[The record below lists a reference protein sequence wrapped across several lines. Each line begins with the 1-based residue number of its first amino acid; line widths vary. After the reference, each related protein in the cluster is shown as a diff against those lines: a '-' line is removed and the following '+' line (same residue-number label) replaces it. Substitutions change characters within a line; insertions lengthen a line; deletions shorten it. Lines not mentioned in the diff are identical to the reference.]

1 MKIAYLIAHLG
12 RTGVNGVVLDLVNQM
27 QAHHHSCTVFF
38 LEKDGEG
45 IEYPCEIVRL
55 REVQQLKGYD
65 IVHAHGLKP
74 EMFIFRYLW
83 KRKGKEFAQTRFIT
97 TLHCYCFQD
106 FFDLYGKVKGALMGC
121 FYLLVKVAFD
131 RVVCLSKDMMHY
143 YEQWLPKRKLTYAY
157 NTRDICLANLTLSE
171 DEHNMINSF
180 KGESTLIGMNCVLLY
195 RKGID
200 VMLKA
205 LALLPQEY
213 KLMIVGEGKE
223 KDAFKQMAQTL
234 GLKGRVLFAGSHPD
248 AYRFLPYYDI
258 YAMPSRS
265 EGFPLVL
272 LEAAAYGTKVVASSL
287 PVVTECFSEHEVI
300 TFTMPDEKEL
310 AAAISKAIEDKDLG
324 ERLKERFDKDF
335 SPETFYQNYMRIYQ
349 DA

>member
-38 LEKDGEG
+38 LEKDVEG
-45 IEYPCEIVRL
+45 IEYPCEMVCL
-55 REVQQLKGYD
+55 REMQQLEGYD
-65 IVHAHGLKP
+65 VVHTHGLKP
-74 EMFIFRYLW
+74 EMFIFKHLW

-106 FFDLYGKVKGALMGC
+106 FFDLYGKVKGALMG
-121 FYLLVKVAFD
+121 FVYILVKVAFD
-131 RVVCLSKDMMHY
+131 RVVCLSKDMKHY
-143 YEQWLPKRKLTYAY
+143 YEQWLPKQKLTYAY
-157 NTRDICLANLTLSE
+157 NTRDICLANLTLNE
-171 DEHNMINSF
+171 DEHNMIKTF

-234 GLKGRVLFAGSHPD
+234 GLKGRVLFAGRHPD

-300 TFTMPDEKEL
+300 TFTMPDDKEL

-324 ERLKERFDKDF
+324 EKLKERFDKYF

>member
-45 IEYPCEIVRL
+45 IEYPCEMVCL
-55 REVQQLKGYD
+55 REMQQLEGYD
-65 IVHAHGLKP
+65 VVHTHGLKP
-74 EMFIFRYLW
+74 EMFIFKHLW
-83 KRKGKEFAQTRFIT
+83 KRKGKKFAQTRFIT

-106 FFDLYGKVKGALMGC
+106 FFDLYGKVKGALMG
-121 FYLLVKVAFD
+121 FVYILVKVAFD

-171 DEHNMINSF
+171 DEQNMINTF

-200 VMLKA
+200 VIIG
-205 LALLPQEY
+205 QET
-213 KLMIVGEGKE
+213 ISIR
-223 KDAFKQMAQTL
+223 MATSKKHSSFQT
-234 GLKGRVLFAGSHPD
+234 
-248 AYRFLPYYDI
+248 
-258 YAMPSRS
+258 
-265 EGFPLVL
+265 
-272 LEAAAYGTKVVASSL
+272 
-287 PVVTECFSEHEVI
+287 
-300 TFTMPDEKEL
+300 
-310 AAAISKAIEDKDLG
+310 
-324 ERLKERFDKDF
+324 
-335 SPETFYQNYMRIYQ
+335 
-349 DA
+349 

>member
-45 IEYPCEIVRL
+45 IEYPCEMACL

-121 FYLLVKVAFD
+121 VYLLVKVAFD

-171 DEHNMINSF
+171 DEQNMINTF

-234 GLKGRVLFAGSHPD
+234 GLKGRVLFAGRRPD

-287 PVVTECFSEHEVI
+287 PVVTECFSDNEVV
-300 TFTMPDEKEL
+300 TFDMPDEHAL
-310 AAAISKAIEDKDLG
+310 ADAILGADGDEFLG
-324 ERLKERFDKDF
+324 ENLKRRFEKDY
-335 SPETFYQNYMRIYQ
+335 SSIIFYKKYLKIY
-349 DA
+349 AC

>member
-1 MKIAYLIAHLG
+1 MKVAYIVAHLG
-12 RTGVNGVVLDLVNQM
+12 RTGVNGVVLDLVKQM
-27 QAHHHSCTVFF
+27 QAHGHHSTVFF
-38 LEKDGEG
+38 LEAGKAEMAF
-45 IEYPCEIVRL
+45 PCETMEL
-55 REVQQLKGYD
+55 NNWKLLKGYD

-74 EMFIFRYLW
+74 EIFIFKHLW
-83 KRKGKEFAQTRFIT
+83 KRKGKEFSQTRFIT

-106 FFDLYGKVKGALMGC
+106 FFDLYGKVKGVLMGC
-121 FYLLVKVAFD
+121 VYLLVKAAFD

-171 DEHNMINSF
+171 DEQNMINTF

-234 GLKGRVLFAGSHPD
+234 GLKGRVLFAGRRPD

-287 PVVTECFSEHEVI
+287 PVVTECFSGHEVI
-300 TFTMPDEKEL
+300 TFKMPDEKEL

>member
-12 RTGVNGVVLDLVNQM
+12 RTGVNVVVLDLVNQM
-27 QAHHHSCTVFF
+27 QAHNHLCTVFF
-38 LEKDGEG
+38 LEKDVEG
-45 IEYPCEIVRL
+45 IEYPCEMVCL
-55 REVQQLKGYD
+55 REMQQLKGYD
-65 IVHAHGLKP
+65 IVHTHGLKP

-106 FFDLYGKVKGALMGC
+106 FFDLYGKVKGALMG
-121 FYLLVKVAFD
+121 FVYLLVKVAFD

-171 DEHNMINSF
+171 DEQNMINTF

-234 GLKGRVLFAGSHPD
+234 GLKGRVLFAGRRPD

-287 PVVTECFSEHEVI
+287 PVVTECFSDNEVV
-300 TFTMPDEKEL
+300 TFDMPDEKEL

-324 ERLKERFDKDF
+324 ERLKDRFDKYF
-335 SPETFYQNYMRIYQ
+335 SLETFYQNYMRIYQ

>member
-27 QAHHHSCTVFF
+27 QAHNHSCTVFF
-38 LEKDGEG
+38 LEKDGDG
-45 IEYPCEIVRL
+45 IEYPCEMACL
-55 REVQQLKGYD
+55 REEQQLKGYD
-65 IVHAHGLKP
+65 IVHTHGLKP

-83 KRKGKEFAQTRFIT
+83 KRKGKEFSQTRFIT

-106 FFDLYGKVKGALMGC
+106 FFDLYGKVKGALMG
-121 FYLLVKVAFD
+121 FVYILVKVAFD
-131 RVVCLSKDMMHY
+131 CVVCLSKDMMHY

-157 NTRDICLANLTLSE
+157 NTRDICLPNLTLSE
-171 DEHNMINSF
+171 DEHNMINTF
-180 KGESTLIGMNCVLLY
+180 KGESTLIGMNCVLLF

-223 KDAFKQMAQTL
+223 KDVFEQMAQTL
-234 GLKGRVLFAGSHPD
+234 GLKGRVLFAGRRPD

-324 ERLKERFDKDF
+324 EKLKERFDKDF

>member
-1 MKIAYLIAHLG
+1 M
-12 RTGVNGVVLDLVNQM
+12 M
-27 QAHHHSCTVFF
+27 Q
-38 LEKDGEG
+38 
-45 IEYPCEIVRL
+45 
-55 REVQQLKGYD
+55 
-65 IVHAHGLKP
+65 
-74 EMFIFRYLW
+74 
-83 KRKGKEFAQTRFIT
+83 
-97 TLHCYCFQD
+97 
-106 FFDLYGKVKGALMGC
+106 
-121 FYLLVKVAFD
+121 
-131 RVVCLSKDMMHY
+131 Y
-143 YEQWLPKRKLTYAY
+143 YERWIPKRKLAYAY

-171 DEHNMINSF
+171 DEHNMIKTF
-180 KGESTLIGMNCVLLY
+180 KGEATLIGMNCVLLY

-234 GLKGRVLFAGSHPD
+234 GLKGRVLFAGRHPD

-272 LEAAAYGTKVVASSL
+272 LEAAACGTKVVSSSL

>member
-38 LEKDGEG
+38 LEKDGDG

-74 EMFIFRYLW
+74 EMFIFKHLW
-83 KRKGKEFAQTRFIT
+83 KRKGKKFAQTRFIT

-106 FFDLYGKVKGALMGC
+106 FFDLYGKVKGALMG
-121 FYLLVKVAFD
+121 FVYILVKVAFD

-171 DEHNMINSF
+171 DEHNMINTF

-205 LALLPQEY
+205 LALLPQE
-213 KLMIVGEGKE
+213 
-223 KDAFKQMAQTL
+223 
-234 GLKGRVLFAGSHPD
+234 
-248 AYRFLPYYDI
+248 
-258 YAMPSRS
+258 
-265 EGFPLVL
+265 
-272 LEAAAYGTKVVASSL
+272 
-287 PVVTECFSEHEVI
+287 
-300 TFTMPDEKEL
+300 
-310 AAAISKAIEDKDLG
+310 
-324 ERLKERFDKDF
+324 
-335 SPETFYQNYMRIYQ
+335 
-349 DA
+349 